1 MNILELAFSPSWGG
15 LEILVGEFSKRF
27 RNKGHNV
34 IAVIESNPRLE
45 KSLIKNDIEYLVLK
59 PCSKYLDF
67 YSAWKIKLFIKDRKI
82 DIIHTY
88 LSKDLSTAI
97 LLKKLLKSG
106 KVVFTQQ
113 MDSRYKKKDLFHRWI
128 HKNLDH
134 VVSCTDSMRNNHIEH
149 TLVRK
154 DKISVIYN
162 GVDLSR
168 FNKDVSFDKVSFL
181 RMKNIPVNK
190 IIVGTIGRI
199 DRLKNQML
207 LVDVAYNLIKKYNN
221 KLHFIFVGEETDS
234 VTGKGYRKELE
245 AKIEEKGLESYFSI
259 FDFTEKAENYFSILD
274 IFVLT
279 TTKESFGFVL
289 LEAMA
294 LGKPVLGSDL
304 GGPPEII
311 EDGINGYI
319 FKPENIEDLANQLSR
334 LISNKELMASMGK
347 KSVEIVKNK
356 FDLNKIIDEY
366 LHTFENIL

>member
-27 RNKGHNV
+27 QQQGHNV
-34 IAVIESNPRLE
+34 IAVIEPNPRLE
-45 KSLIKNDIEYLVLK
+45 NVLKINGIKYLVLK
-59 PCSKYLDF
+59 PFFKYVDF
-67 YSAWKIKLFIKDRKI
+67 FSAWKIKKYIKDLKI

-97 LLKKLLKSG
+97 LLKKLLRSG
-106 KVVFTQQ
+106 KVIFTQQ
-113 MDSRYKKKDLFHRWI
+113 MDSRYNKKDLFHRWI
-128 HKNLDH
+128 YNNLDQ
-134 VVSCTDSMRNNHIEH
+134 VVSCTEDMKNNHVEH

-162 GVDLSR
+162 GIDLSR
-168 FNKDVSFDKVSFL
+168 FNKNRSFDRAVFRL
-181 RMKNIPVNK
+181 EKNIPENK
-190 IIVGTIGRI
+190 TIIGTIGRI

-207 LVDVAYNLIKKYNN
+207 LIEAAYDLIKKYKNE
-221 KLHFIFVGEETDS
+221 LHFIFVGEETDS

-245 AKIEEKGLESYFSI
+245 TKIEEKGLSSYFSI
-259 FDFTEKAENYFSILD
+259 FDFSEQVEKYFSILD

-279 TTKESFGFVL
+279 TPKESFGFVL

-294 LGKPVLGSDL
+294 LGKPVLGSNL

-311 EDGINGYI
+311 QDEINGYI
-319 FKPENIEDLANQLSR
+319 FNHENMEDLCTKLSM
-334 LISNKELMASMGK
+334 LISDKAHRDSMGK
-347 KSVEIVKNK
+347 KSIEIVKNK

-366 LHTFENIL
+366 LSTFENIL